1 MTKNSKLICL
11 SKNGMLKQISKLIQY
26 FISDGNETFFILCEY
41 GTIKLI
47 ESAGQKKDEKK
58 TQDS

>member
-1 MTKNSKLICL
+1 
-11 SKNGMLKQISKLIQY
+11 MLKQISKLIQY